1 MQVAAVSALVL
12 TALLACTPNPK
23 SQPAPAPAATSAQ
36 PRPSPP
42 PPPAPAAAPSVRLT
56 PGAAHSVRFVSDLIG
71 LADGKRLTR
80 DAFDHAAVVV
90 KRVSARAAV
99 EKQRLLVLLDD
110 QTPRP
115 LLTWTA
121 PLTSVVDEDRELGP
135 GWHVLAVALV
145 EDAGVEVQVVR
156 FVLELE
162 GAPEEAAPGC
172 VLLAPGGTVYATA
185 GDALELVGLALSPG
199 VRRFEYFV
207 AGVEGSSLRVPG
219 LEGALAHGLEAGDH
233 RLGVRCYDAGGGLV
247 GESSRTV
254 TLNLR
259 PAQAAAGKGAAP

>member
-1 MQVAAVSALVL
+1 WLRNRLHSHRAASRSGSPGKHPAGDAADLAPTGCSMASRTPAGGGWRSRSAPGRVSLASMNSPRALRRLPLGPGRASAKSMQVAAVSALVL

-115 LLTWTA
+115 LLTW
-121 PLTSVVDEDRELGP
+121 
-135 GWHVLAVALV
+135 
-145 EDAGVEVQVVR
+145 
-156 FVLELE
+156 
-162 GAPEEAAPGC
+162 
-172 VLLAPGGTVYATA
+172 
-185 GDALELVGLALSPG
+185 
-199 VRRFEYFV
+199 
-207 AGVEGSSLRVPG
+207 
-219 LEGALAHGLEAGDH
+219 
-233 RLGVRCYDAGGGLV
+233 
-247 GESSRTV
+247 
-254 TLNLR
+254 
-259 PAQAAAGKGAAP
+259 